1 PRGTRR
7 PGQAGGAAACR
18 ARAAHGRAAR
28 RPARAVREDQ
38 GVDRHG
44 CGVASSRSMRG
55 MPARALR
62 IGEGTSPV
70 RAAGR
75 GRPLRRVRA
84 HPGPHGGVRAVSR
97 GRTKRLR
104 VIVEADG
111 GARGNPGPAGYGAV
125 VREAGTEEILPEVA
139 ERIGV
144 ATKHVAG
151 CRGLVG
157 GLGAAVDLG
166 AVEVDVRL
174 VSKLVVEQMSRP
186 WLLEHPGLPALAAE

>member
-125 VREAGTEEILPEVA
+125 VREAGTEEILLEIA
-139 ERIGV
+139 EPIGV
-144 ATKHVAG
+144 ATNNVAEY
-151 CRGLVG
+151 RGLIA
-157 GLGAAVDLG
+157 GLRAAADLG
-166 AVEVDVRL
+166 AVEVDVRMD
-174 VSKLVVEQMSRP
+174 SKLVVEQMSGRWQIKHSGLRP
-186 WLLEHPGLPALAAE
+186 LAA